1 MYAILL
7 SMNTYSIG
15 MFAKRVGRSVNT
27 IQRWDRTGK
36 LVANRHPSGHRY
48 YTDAHFDQVF
58 GVKPTEKRRVVGYC
72 RVSSQAQK
80 PDLVNQQAALELF
93 AAARGFDTI
102 EWVQEIGGGL
112 NFKRTKFLALMDAIG
127 RKEVGH
133 LCLAHKDRLVRFGF
147 DWFSHY
153 CEMHGCELH
162 ILNHE
167 NLSPQQEMIQ
177 DMLTI
182 VHCFSSRLYGLR
194 KYKKVLA
201 ADDSFTQNTP
211 QSDT

>member
-1 MYAILL
+1 
-7 SMNTYSIG
+7 MNTYSIG

-27 IQRWDRTGK
+27 LQRWDRTGK

-48 YTDAHFDQVF
+48 YTDAHFD
-58 GVKPTEKRRVVGYC
+58 
-72 RVSSQAQK
+72 
-80 PDLVNQQAALELF
+80 
-93 AAARGFDTI
+93 
-102 EWVQEIGGGL
+102 
-112 NFKRTKFLALMDAIG
+112 MDAIG

-133 LCLAHKDRLVRFGF
+133 LCLAHKDQLVRFGF

-177 DMLTI
+177 DMATI
-182 VHCFSSRLYGLR
+182 VDCFSSRLYGLR
-194 KYKKVLA
+194 KEKKVLA